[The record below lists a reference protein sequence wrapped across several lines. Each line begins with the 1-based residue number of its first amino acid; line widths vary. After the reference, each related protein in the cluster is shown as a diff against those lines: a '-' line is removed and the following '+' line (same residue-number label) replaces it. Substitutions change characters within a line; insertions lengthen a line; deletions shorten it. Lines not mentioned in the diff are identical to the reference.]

1 MKLDIKSAII
11 GLLLG
16 IIIMITSGASSGGGG
31 ASFGFAIPSGCKALV
46 KDQHGQALLID
57 PDTGKADLLI
67 YKKPPANAPN
77 YPSPSNGYEL
87 RLN

>member
-1 MKLDIKSAII
+1 MKMDIKSTII

-16 IIIMITSGASSGGGG
+16 IIIMLTSGAGSDGNGSD
-31 ASFGFAIPSGCKALV
+31 FGFAIPSGSKALV
-46 KDQHGQALLID
+46 KDHLGQALLVD
-57 PDTGKADLLI
+57 PGTGQVDLLL